1 MLLKKKLLSAQKRH
15 VRTGCQTNV
24 IKKMGASSCIHGFMG
39 IGFRHWQSSR
49 GTYRLSLGL
58 LFHQDLTS
66 FSRVVVMEQY
76 MFGIAILVN
85 QQE

>member
-1 MLLKKKLLSAQKRH
+1 MFSFACKQFYAQEELLCKLMDKCL
-15 VRTGCQTNV
+15 
-24 IKKMGASSCIHGFMG
+24 IF
-39 IGFRHWQSSR
+39 IGDFL
-49 GTYRLSLGL
+49 YDRLSLGL